1 MNSTKHR
8 NSRFDAI
15 DLAPAARPQHTPA
28 RPSSGS
34 FSFLT
39 NYALLLVYVV
49 QHPESTVRTISTG
62 VGITERAALSILR
75 DLDDEGIVERQRNG
89 RCNTYSVN
97 FLRLAGLRRGG
108 TASPLTPRPFV
119 DVVTRTLFQIAY
131 EAGTT
136 ASATPPEPVSDGA
149 SEARSGSWGF
159 FTNHLLIL
167 LAIARDS
174 TRTVRELAI
183 SAGITERASVAILNQ
198 LEDARI
204 ISRFREGRR
213 NSYTID
219 FEAFRSFSGWS
230 NDHWRI
236 PASLIDVA
244 TAGIRALSAA
254 K

>member
-8 NSRFDAI
+8 SIRLDAPPEEGKS
-15 DLAPAARPQHTPA
+15 DQAPMPPRQP
-28 RPSSGS
+28 SGS

-39 NYALLLVYVV
+39 NYALVLVYVV

-89 RCNTYSVN
+89 RRNTYSVN

-108 TASPLTPRPFV
+108 TSSPLTPRLFV

-136 ASATPPEPVSDGA
+136 ESATPPEPVADDA

-204 ISRFREGRR
+204 ITRFREGRR

-219 FEAFRSFSGWS
+219 FDAFRAFPGWS
-230 NDHWRI
+230 TDRWSI
-236 PASLIDVA
+236 PDSLIEVA
-244 TAGIRALSAA
+244 TAGVRMLSERR
-254 K
+254 